1 MRDRHRPGRDVGFVT
16 AKLANPAS
24 AKDPRRVWYGTQI
37 WKNRRAHQL
46 QTHPLCCLCEAKGRV
61 TGATIADHFPPHGGD
76 YNAFVMGP
84 LRSLC
89 KPCHD
94 ALSGI
99 VHKGYSSEIGVDGY
113 PIDSAHPFYRVR

>member
-1 MRDRHRPGRDVGFVT
+1 MT

-37 WKNRRAHQL
+37 WKNCRAHQL
-46 QTHPLCCLCEAKGRV
+46 QTHPLCCLCEEQGRI
-61 TGATIADHFPPHGGD
+61 TGATIADHFPPHQGD
-76 YNAFVMGP
+76 YNKFVLGK

-94 ALSGI
+94 ALQGI
-99 VHKGYSSEIGVDGY
+99 VHKGYSCDIGEDGFPVD
-113 PIDSAHPFYRVR
+113 SKHPFNRGRG